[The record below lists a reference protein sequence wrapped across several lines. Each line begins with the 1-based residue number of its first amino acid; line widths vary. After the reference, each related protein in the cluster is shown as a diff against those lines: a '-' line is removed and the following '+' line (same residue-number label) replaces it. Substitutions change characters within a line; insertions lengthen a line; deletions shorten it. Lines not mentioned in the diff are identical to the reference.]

1 MDLNNQSILITGG
14 TSGIGLALARELVKR
29 NNKIVLL
36 GRNRV
41 RLDEISKENPNFLI
55 YQADV
60 GDYSSLLELP
70 IWVEKNIPNLNI
82 LINSAGTMTA
92 YNLLDDE
99 KQDINLLIRDI
110 QTNLLGTINI
120 NSLLLP
126 TLKNQKESMIVNISS
141 GLANISSAAH
151 PTYSASKA
159 GVHMFTSALRDQLST
174 AKINNLHIMELVP
187 PLVSQTNLE
196 HTTSSSSIGDMRLED
211 LVKVTLKGME
221 KNKIRVNA
229 GFSKVIR
236 KMGQIA
242 PDLAE
247 SNMAKQS
254 LKDYFPD
261 DFK

>member
-1 MDLNNQSILITGG
+1 
-14 TSGIGLALARELVKR
+14 
-29 NNKIVLL
+29 
-36 GRNRV
+36 
-41 RLDEISKENPNFLI
+41 
-55 YQADV
+55 
-60 GDYSSLLELP
+60 
-70 IWVEKNIPNLNI
+70 
-82 LINSAGTMTA
+82 
-92 YNLLDDE
+92 
-99 KQDINLLIRDI
+99 
-110 QTNLLGTINI
+110 
-120 NSLLLP
+120 
-126 TLKNQKESMIVNISS
+126 
-141 GLANISSAAH
+141 
-151 PTYSASKA
+151 
-159 GVHMFTSALRDQLST
+159 MFTSALRDQLST